1 MMRKHGRS
9 PSQKTG
15 LFVWSAYGTV
25 GPAVTLRR
33 ILEPISHQVIEQ
45 LEGNAGESASRCLDP
60 HDEDMVLDP
69 GISRS
74 AWWT

>member
-1 MMRKHGRS
+1 MV
-9 PSQKTG
+9 G
-15 LFVWSAYGTV
+15 LWH
-25 GPAVTLRR
+25 RR
-33 ILEPISHQVIEQ
+33 TRGHVEKNSVPLTKLEPTSHQVIEQ
-45 LEGNAGESASRCLDP
+45 PEGNSGESASRCPDP